1 MARNYKLCDQLT
13 EEMSELK
20 SKKRMYEM
28 ELKEWNRKQGK
39 TDEEETRIEC
49 DVCKI
54 SPILYRSIIPTL

>member
-54 SPILYRSIIPTL
+54 SPILYRSIITTL